1 MFWKW
6 LRASCTAPDCFC
18 SQYINTLL
26 IKACLRNTDWTG
38 AWGRLLGG
46 DHCRGWGDTRNIS
59 PLLWCQCRIAELLLS
74 YSGHHNDGARQV
86 SADLSS
92 IQTVHAL
99 VVPSPVQGR
108 PWRLV
113 QAGQS
118 GGQGTFCRC
127 NDFML
132 ISIIMI
138 TATLCWVWRQLCGL
152 CLMMGWLH
160 LLLCCYI
167 QCLHDSISGD
177 DRREPSWGLLL
188 FARYKYKW
196 WQFAWNAAN
205 PPIFR
210 RSRLASPGAAPAR
223 VTKYPLKVGTSSF
236 ISR

>member
-1 MFWKW
+1 MLWKW
-6 LRASCTAPDCFC
+6 LRASCTPPDCFC

-46 DHCRGWGDTRNIS
+46 DHCWGWGTLAIF
-59 PLLWCQCRIAELLLS
+59 LLCSGVNAELQNSCCLTLVITMMGPGRCQLIWVLHKLYMLS
-74 YSGHHNDGARQV
+74 LCPDQ
-86 SADLSS
+86 
-92 IQTVHAL
+92 
-99 VVPSPVQGR
+99 PS
-108 PWRLV
+108 
-113 QAGQS
+113 AGQTMAP
-118 GGQGTFCRC
+118 GAGWAERGQGTFCRC

-132 ISIIMI
+132 ISIVMI
-138 TATLCWVWRQLCGL
+138 TVTLATTVWPLPRDV
-152 CLMMGWLH
+152 MLH

-177 DRREPSWGLLL
+177 DRRELGWGLL

-210 RSRLASPGAAPAR
+210 RSRLASPGPAPAR